1 MPGIGYYLTREQRG
15 IIKKDAYDVKL
26 YNNIRNETPKI
37 TDVENTYREE
47 LPTIDLL
54 LEDLWA
60 GLYKAMPER
69 AETVPPM
76 LKLNEQLLNTAE
88 NLLDWKDLRD
98 STMLDEW
105 ASALG
110 SVVVGEKVLQEIP
123 EDAKNNL
130 KDAVECGIMAQKLF
144 EEATFLEEGVNY
156 AENAEK
162 KKELQKKAQELKQ
175 KAHELAQKAEEQ
187 TEDIITKI
195 KKEIRDA
202 VKKGTEEAG
211 RILQNTN
218 AILHGFGTGNGQP
231 SAVESKKAFDIAME
245 MLKDPVFLKIAET
258 AGRMI
263 TTAVERQKTKPN
275 YQPQENAGIITGHDI
290 QRLVA
295 TEYAYLANPILKH
308 EFYRKFAESSL
319 LQYEL
324 KGKEA
329 LKKGPIVVCVDTS
342 GSMDGIKSLWSR
354 GVALG
359 LLTIAR
365 RQKRGFAAVMF
376 GAKNEIKTFEFAEPE
391 KASIDDIIAM
401 ARFAF
406 QGGTDFETPLATAME
421 IMKKSEYQ
429 QGDIIFITDGQ
440 ASMSQSF
447 IENFNRTKKEKEFRV
462 IVVLMPEGW
471 IKPIDA
477 VAEQVIR
484 TEPLPGKD
492 NEVLN
497 IVFSI

>member
-1 MPGIGYYLTREQRG
+1 MPGIEYLTRDQRG

-37 TDVENTYREE
+37 TDVENVYREE

-69 AETVPPM
+69 TETVPPM

-88 NLLDWKDLRD
+88 NLQDWKDLRD

-144 EEATFLEEGVNY
+144 EEAAFLEEGIEY
-156 AENAEK
+156 TDDAEK
-162 KKELQKKAQELKQ
+162 KKKLQKKTRELKQ
-175 KAHELAQKAEEQ
+175 KAQELAEKAEKQ
-187 TEDIITKI
+187 TEDVVTNI
-195 KKEIRDA
+195 KKEIRNA
-202 VKKGTEEAG
+202 VKKGVEEAG

-218 AILHGFGTGNGQP
+218 AIMHGFGTGNGQP
-231 SAVESKKAFDIAME
+231 SSVESKKAFDIAME
-245 MLKDPVFLKIAET
+245 MLRDPVFMKIVEM

-263 TTAVERQKTKPN
+263 TAALERQKTKPT
-275 YQPQENAGIITGHDI
+275 YQPQENAGIAIGNDI

-295 TEYAYLANPILKH
+295 TEYAYLTNLALRR
-308 EFYRKFAESSL
+308 EFYRKFAEASL
-319 LQYEL
+319 LRYEL

-329 LKKGPIVVCVDTS
+329 IKKGPIVVCVDTS

-365 RQKRGFAAVMF
+365 RQKRSFAAVMF
-376 GAKNEIKTFEFAEPE
+376 GSRNEIKTFEFVEPH
-391 KASIDDIIAM
+391 KASIDDIIAV

-406 QGGTDFETPLATAME
+406 RGGTDFETPLATATE

-429 QGDIIFITDGQ
+429 KGDIIFITDGQ
-440 ASMSQSF
+440 ASMSHNF
-447 IENFNRTKKEKEFRV
+447 IENFNKIKKEKKFKV

-471 IKPIDA
+471 IKPIGA
-477 VAEQVIR
+477 IAEQVIR
-484 TEPLPGKD
+484 TEPVPGKD
-492 NEVLN
+492 EETLN